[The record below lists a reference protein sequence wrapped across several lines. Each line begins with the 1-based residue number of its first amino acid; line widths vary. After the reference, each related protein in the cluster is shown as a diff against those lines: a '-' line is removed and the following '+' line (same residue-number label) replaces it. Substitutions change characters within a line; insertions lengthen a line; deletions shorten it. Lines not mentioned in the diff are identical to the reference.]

1 MNADRAQIAELSTS
15 ARAYLVTVETLRALV
30 EQTTAER
37 DEARAQR
44 DALVDEVAQVRD
56 ALGRIERRERIA
68 RFRRKRG
75 RA

>member
-1 MNADRAQIAELSTS
+1 MNADRSQLAALSVS
-15 ARAYLVTVETLRALV
+15 SRAYLVTLETMRALV
-30 EQTTAER
+30 EELHAER

-44 DALVDEVAQVRD
+44 DALAVEVAQVRA
-56 ALGRIERRERIA
+56 ALGRVERRERIA

>member
-1 MNADRAQIAELSTS
+1 MNADRAQLAALSVS
-15 ARAYLVTVETLRALV
+15 SRAYLVTLETMRALV

-44 DALVDEVAQVRD
+44 DALAVEVAQVRD